1 MWDRLTLI
9 TPPVDLA
16 VPLADAKEHLR
27 VDHDADDAFIE
38 ALVESAAGMIDGP
51 DGIGFCLQ
59 KQTWRLDLDGF
70 DEFGWGRLHSTDDR
84 RRWDGR
90 RDLRIRLPLR
100 PVVSVESIEYVDTSG
115 GEQLLDAANYR
126 VSIAGGSATLTPV
139 SSWPTPRDEPGA
151 VRIEFKAGEGTPAA
165 LRAAILLMVGHLY
178 EHRETVNVGN
188 IVQEMPLAWS
198 SIIERYRSGRVAA

>member
-1 MWDRLTLI
+1 MWDRLALI
-9 TPPVDLA
+9 APPA
-16 VPLADAKEHLR
+16 VPAVSLADAKGHLR
-27 VDHDADDAFIE
+27 VEHDADDTLIE

-51 DGIGFCLQ
+51 EGIGFCLQ
-59 KQTWRLDLDGF
+59 EQTWRIDLDGF
-70 DEFGWGRLHSTDDR
+70 NEFGWGRLHSTDD
-84 RRWDGR
+84 R

-100 PVVSVESIEYVDTSG
+100 PVVSVESIQYVDTSG
-115 GEQLLDAANYR
+115 DEQTVDAADYR
-126 VSIAGGSATLTPV
+126 VSIAGGTATLTPV

-165 LRAAILLMVGHLY
+165 LRSAILLMVGHLY

>member
-1 MWDRLTLI
+1 MWDRLTLV
-9 TPPVDLA
+9 TGPADPA
-16 VPLADAKEHLR
+16 VSLADAKAHLR
-27 VDHDADDAFIE
+27 VDDDADDALIE

-59 KQTWRLDLDGF
+59 EQTWRLDLDGF
-70 DEFGWGRLHSTDDR
+70 NEFGWGRLHSTDDR

-100 PVVSVESIEYVDTSG
+100 PVVSVESVQYVDTSG
-115 GEQLLDAANYR
+115 DEQTMDAADYR
-126 VSIAGGSATLTPV
+126 VSIAGGTATLTPV

-165 LRAAILLMVGHLY
+165 LRSAILLMVGHLY
-178 EHRETVNVGN
+178 EHREAVSEAM
-188 IVQEMPLAWS
+188 QETPLAWD
-198 SIIERYRSGRVAA
+198 SIINRYRSGRVAA